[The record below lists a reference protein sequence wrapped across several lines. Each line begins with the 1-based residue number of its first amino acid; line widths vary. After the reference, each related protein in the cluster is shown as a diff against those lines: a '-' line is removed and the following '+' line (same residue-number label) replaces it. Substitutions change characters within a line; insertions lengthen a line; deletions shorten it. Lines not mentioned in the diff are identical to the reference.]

1 MEESRPRL
9 RREKQTIVI
18 LGCEHRVQLVDN
30 ESDPVFRRQVEQ
42 VAAEHAIRFIGEEAE
57 QGRCSIAQQIAA
69 QRGLRYLNIDIPHV
83 VQNRIHLRSSMIFN
97 RAKRLVEVVE
107 HSDRYVIAWNLV
119 REHHM
124 FKTFEEAL
132 LAGEPSMLICG
143 RSHVKGF
150 AELFGEKYKLVSVS
164 SD

>member
-1 MEESRPRL
+1 MEASRPRL
-9 RREKQTIVI
+9 RREKQTIVV

-30 ESDPVFRRQVEQ
+30 ESDSGFRRQVEHIA
-42 VAAEHAIRFIGEEAE
+42 VEHAIRFIGEEAE

-69 QRGLRYLNIDIPHV
+69 RRGLRYLNIDIPHR
-83 VQNRIHLRSSMIFN
+83 VQNEIRLRSSMIFN
-97 RAKRLVEVVE
+97 KHKRLVEVVA

-132 LAGEPSMLICG
+132 LAGEPSLLICG
-143 RSHVKGF
+143 RSHVAGLT
-150 AELFGEKYKLVSVS
+150 ELFGEKYQVVPIM
-164 SD
+164 